1 MYAHARVKTKNTYKY
16 ILKIRG
22 VSNALGDDGEDHPIF
37 STFSNFA
44 QVHTLPG
51 ADFTAEFLKSKTASP
66 LPLRKNSKKY
76 QKIPKIRKSLVR
88 GQSTP
93 R

>member
-1 MYAHARVKTKNTYKY
+1 MLILNTEKRQDVLKKT
-16 ILKIRG
+16 G
-22 VSNALGDDGEDHPIF
+22 VGNALGDDGEDHPIF
-37 STFSNFA
+37 FRHF
-44 QVHTLPG
+44 QILPKSR
-51 ADFTAEFLKSKTASP
+51 AHPLLISPPISKKSKTASP

-76 QKIPKIRKSLVR
+76 QKIQKIRKSLVR

>member
-1 MYAHARVKTKNTYKY
+1 MKNESKMKRNFVKFC
-16 ILKIRG
+16 
-22 VSNALGDDGEDHPIF
+22 EDHPIF

-51 ADFTAEFLKSKTASP
+51 ADFTADFLKSKTASP